1 MATEC
6 PRRVIA
12 CDHCEEDI
20 VLESKA
26 EHEAV
31 CPRKP
36 VVCAYCKNKG
46 LLRGELKE
54 HLERCELKPRNCR
67 LIPLG
72 CKFSVGAS
80 KAYEVRNFW
89 ANLLIIFFVNQGTQS
104 EVEKHESEWT
114 AHMDIFLKNALQN
127 GTITQVSFNAF

>member
-12 CDHCEEDI
+12 CDYCEEDI

-26 EHEAV
+26 EHEAS

-36 VVCAYCKNKG
+36 VVCNYCKVKG

-72 CKFSVGAS
+72 CKFSVSGVCFS
-80 KAYEVRNFW
+80 LK
-89 ANLLIIFFVNQGTQS
+89 LLVIFFIFQGTQS

-127 GTITQVSFNAF
+127 GTITQV